1 MGNKII
7 LISSYC
13 DNEEKI
19 SVLESNIRTLKNLGL
34 DVMLNSPI
42 DIPNRVSSLCD
53 YYIRTKDNPIIDWP
67 IKSVSV
73 WSEYR
78 CDGKKIIM
86 NRCLPDYGWANI
98 HQVKKLSEYALTY
111 DYEYFYHIIYDI
123 KIDDTVLSCI
133 LSDVECNFYHFHEH
147 WVSLHFMLF
156 NRKNLVSF
164 ISGLN
169 INEYIEFCGIA
180 ETWLKNYLEN
190 SDLPYKVDDCYVDD
204 HILFH
209 NGVDLFN
216 YSGFSEFRYFIAK
229 NAMENNSIK
238 IYFYG
243 VKNHIDLKIHLNS
256 TTKIYEISDRDIIDL
271 ELSRDD
277 MISVIIEYNGL
288 IEDITE
294 KIRSITH
301 NNINLYEEN

>member
-13 DNEEKI
+13 DNEEKLG
-19 SVLESNIRTLKNLGL
+19 VLESNIRTLKNLGL

-42 DIPNRVSSLCD
+42 DIPIEISSLCD

-78 CDGKKIIM
+78 CDSKKIIM

-98 HQVKKLSEYALTY
+98 YQVKKLSEYALTY

-123 KIDDTVLSCI
+123 KIDDIVLAGI
-133 LSDVECNFYHFHEH
+133 LSDGECNFYHFHEH

-156 NRKNLVSF
+156 NRRNIISFVSE
-164 ISGLN
+164 LD
-169 INEYIEFCGIA
+169 INEYIKFCGIA

-190 SDLPYKVDDCYVDD
+190 SNLPYVVEDHYVDD

-209 NGVDLFN
+209 NGIDLFN
-216 YSGFSEFRYFIAK
+216 YSGFPEFKYFIAK
-229 NAMENNSIK
+229 NAMEKDSIK
-238 IYFYG
+238 IYFYDI
-243 VKNHIDLKIHLNS
+243 KSPIDLKIYSNS
-256 TTKIYEISDRDIIDL
+256 IPKICRIYDRDIIDTG
-271 ELSRDD
+271 LSYSD
-277 MISVIIEYNGL
+277 MKSVIIEYNGL
-288 IEDITE
+288 TEDITG
-294 KIRSITH
+294 KIKSITH